1 MSQVTASNI
10 ETPTER
16 GATRPIGLWVVI
28 VLSALMVFRTFAL
41 RGIPNLG
48 ETGPEFWIV
57 AFTGDVFVGIT
68 ALIVAGLLWR
78 VRGLAVWT
86 IGIVWQVIG
95 LNDFTVAWQLFLIE
109 PPFFDTGNM
118 GNVPFVIFA
127 VGIVVHLL
135 CIYLLVRYRRYY
147 LG

>member
-1 MSQVTASNI
+1 MSQV
-10 ETPTER
+10 ETPTEG

-28 VLSALMVFRTFAL
+28 VLSALMVFRTFAF

-95 LNDFTVAWQLFLIE
+95 LNDFTVAWQLFYIA

-118 GNVPFVIFA
+118 GNVPLVIFA

>member
-1 MSQVTASNI
+1 MSQVTASNM
-10 ETPTER
+10 ETPTEG

-28 VLSALMVFRTFAL
+28 VLSALMVLRTFAL
-41 RGIPNLG
+41 TRIPNLG
-48 ETGPEFWIV
+48 ETGPEFWRV

-95 LNDFTVAWQLFLIE
+95 LQDFTVAWQLFYVAAVLYRAA
-109 PPFFDTGNM
+109 PF
-118 GNVPFVIFA
+118 
-127 VGIVVHLL
+127 
-135 CIYLLVRYRRYY
+135 
-147 LG
+147 

>member
-1 MSQVTASNI
+1 MSQVTASDI
-10 ETPTER
+10 ETATER

-28 VLSALMVFRTFAL
+28 VLSALMVFRTLAL
-41 RGIPNLG
+41 RRIPNLG

-95 LNDFTVAWQLFLIE
+95 LNDFTVAWQLFYIE

-118 GNVPFVIFA
+118 GNVPLVIFA

>member
-1 MSQVTASNI
+1 MSQVPASNI
-10 ETPTER
+10 ETPTDS

-41 RGIPNLG
+41 RAIPNLG

-95 LNDFTVAWQLFLIE
+95 LQDFTVAWQLFYIE

-118 GNVPFVIFA
+118 GNVPLVIFA
-127 VGIVVHLL
+127 VGIGVHLL

>member
-1 MSQVTASNI
+1 MSQVT
-10 ETPTER
+10 EPPTER

-28 VLSALMVFRTFAL
+28 VLSALMVFRIVAL

-86 IGIVWQVIG
+86 IGIVWHVIG
-95 LNDFTVAWQLFLIE
+95 LNDFTVAWQLFYIE

-118 GNVPFVIFA
+118 GNVPLVIFA